1 MRDFA
6 KNERKR
12 KSETSM
18 ERNVDKRLESCL
30 ENDTK
35 ASVLFGSSLICRC
48 TGTIYRR
55 NHFS

>member
-12 KSETSM
+12 KSEMSM

-35 ASVLFGSSLICRC
+35 ASVLFGP
-48 TGTIYRR
+48 
-55 NHFS
+55 FQM